1 MSRTLDAVMWAAFA
15 LALASGF
22 DVMVTGVIAHKA
34 AELINQAANA
44 LP

>member
-22 DVMVTGVIAHKA
+22 DVMVTGVIAHTA
-34 AELINQAANA
+34 AGLINQVTAAI
-44 LP
+44 P